1 MDRLSTMWRTASSW
15 CVSLWRIATIWY
27 VSLPFIVAIGVA
39 IGYFVFFEVYPGK
52 PKIGIIDIPFT
63 VLDDDSAFEI
73 VAFLDFVRRNGDIKA
88 AVIRLNSPG
97 STGHAGDLIY
107 EETRKLREEKPVVIV
122 MGDFGTSGAYM
133 WSLGANYAYAKPAT
147 ILGHVGVRFFLPA
160 LIPEPPAE
168 TGRGST
174 IITGPFK
181 DELLSRSQAFEFVDQ
196 AKRAFLRLVIAE
208 RGEKLRISEGELAQ
222 ARVYFG
228 IEAVRLGL
236 VDAIGGDTEAIE
248 KAASLAGISRYDLVD
263 VNTEVRRILTQK
275 QARIL
280 DPLLPFFETAPR
292 QSSVAD
298 LLALLRST
306 GDSFGLL
313 DGEITMDA
321 FRRFFP
327 PSDPEVAELK
337 RNLPRIDYL
346 YDGPTP

>member
-1 MDRLSTMWRTASSW
+1 MSTLSAT
-15 CVSLWRIATIWY
+15 WRIATSWY
-27 VSLPFIVAIGVA
+27 VSLPFIVAIGVV
-39 IGYFVFFEVYPGK
+39 IGYFVFFEVFPGK

-63 VLDDDSAFEI
+63 VLDDNSAFEI
-73 VAFLDFVRRNGDIKA
+73 VAFLDFVRRNDDIKA

-107 EETRKLREEKPVVIV
+107 QETRKLREEKPVVIV
-122 MGDFGTSGAYM
+122 MGDFSTSGAYM
-133 WSLGANYAYAKPAT
+133 WSLGANYTYAKPAT
-147 ILGHVGVRFFLPA
+147 QLGHVGVRFFLPD
-160 LIPEPPAE
+160 LIPEPPVE
-168 TGRGST
+168 TGRRSS

-181 DELLSRSQAFEFVDQ
+181 DELYSRRQAFEFIDQ

-208 RGEKLRISEGELAQ
+208 RGEKLRISEDELAQ
-222 ARVYFG
+222 GRVYFG

-236 VDAIGGDTEAIE
+236 VDAIGGDTDAIE

-263 VNTEVRRILTQK
+263 VNTEVRRIFTQK

-280 DPLLPFFETAPR
+280 DPLLPFFETVPPR
-292 QSSVAD
+292 QSSLAD
-298 LLALLRST
+298 LLALLRGT

-327 PSDPEVAELK
+327 PSDPEQAELK